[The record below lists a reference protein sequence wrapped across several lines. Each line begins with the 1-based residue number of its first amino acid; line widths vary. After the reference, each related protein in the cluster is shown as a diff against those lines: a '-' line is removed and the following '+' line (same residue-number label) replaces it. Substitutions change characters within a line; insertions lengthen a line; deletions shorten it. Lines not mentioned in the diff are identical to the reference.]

1 VAADEEV
8 TMGLRSRLA
17 VVVFLVLAVVGTVVG
32 TAKAVP
38 YVASRLTTDDV
49 GRRFSG
55 AEAERPTRIISLVPA
70 ATEMIFAMGNGER
83 VVGVSDYDRFPAGV
97 SRLAKVGGL
106 LDPNVERIISLRP
119 DLVVVYAT
127 QKELVQRL
135 ERGGIPYFSYEH
147 RGLPDI
153 MTTVRAIGAR
163 IGSAT
168 RADAVASDMDRS
180 LAGIRTTTA
189 RLPHP
194 ATLLVF
200 SRDPSSL
207 RNVYASGGYGFL
219 HDMLE
224 IAGGTNVFG
233 EIKRQSV
240 QASTEMLINRRP
252 DVIIE
257 LRYGDS
263 LRHADVSKEL
273 QVWNALG
280 SVPAVRNHRVVA
292 LVGDEFVV
300 PGPRVVDATRRLA
313 RALHPEAFR

>member
-1 VAADEEV
+1 VSKESNAIHSPFG
-8 TMGLRSRLA
+8 TF
-17 VVVFLVLAVVGTVVG
+17 VVFVVMPAEHAELLELGNQIEVHH
-32 TAKAVP
+32 AK
-38 YVASRLTTDDV
+38 RLTAVWELAQLWGCDFD
-49 GRRFSG
+49 
-55 AEAERPTRIISLVPA
+55 
-70 ATEMIFAMGNGER
+70 EMM
-83 VVGVSDYDRFPAGV
+83 
-97 SRLAKVGGL
+97 KL
-106 LDPNVERIISLRP
+106 LGVERIISLRP

-127 QKELVQRL
+127 QKELVLRL

-180 LAGIRTTTA
+180 LDRIRATTA
-189 RLPHP
+189 RVPHP

-240 QASTEMLINRRP
+240 QASTEMLITRRP

-257 LRYGDS
+257 LRYGDG

-273 QVWNALG
+273 QVWNVLG
-280 SVPAVRNHRVVA
+280 SVPAIRNHRVAA

-313 RALHPEAFR
+313 RALHPEVFR